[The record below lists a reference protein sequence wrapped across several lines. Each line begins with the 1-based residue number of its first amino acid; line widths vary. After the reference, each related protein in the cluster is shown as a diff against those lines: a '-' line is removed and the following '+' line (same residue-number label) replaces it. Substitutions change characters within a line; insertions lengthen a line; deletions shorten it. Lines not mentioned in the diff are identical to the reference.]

1 MPWVRL
7 DDQFPIHRKVG
18 ALSDPA
24 FRLHVEAL
32 CWCARHLTD
41 GVVSR
46 DDLSTVS
53 RIRGAE
59 RYAAELV
66 RRGCWSE
73 TDEGW
78 VIHDYLE
85 YQQSRSKVLQT
96 REQRQKAGRAGGK
109 RSGES
114 RRSSKTAGQDANGSK
129 DEANAKH
136 VASHP
141 VEPPAPFLLTKEGT
155 GRPPASRGGADDP
168 ADPNPDYRG
177 LPAFGAP
184 RDPAD
189 AERARRGAAQVRA
202 NIHPPKRINGSAGAF
217 AKLVAVTGP
226 PRPSPH
232 PFDDDGTGSCLRC
245 SQPYAAEA
253 HAVGELS

>member
-1 MPWVRL
+1 MTWVRL

-59 RYAAELV
+59 RYVAELV

-78 VIHDYLE
+78 LIHDYLE

-114 RRSSKTAGQDANGSK
+114 RRGSKAAGQSADGSK
-129 DEANAKH
+129 GEAKPKQD
-136 VASHP
+136 ASHS
-141 VEPPAPFLLTKEGT
+141 VEPPAPSFFEGRT
-155 GRPPASRGGADDP
+155 GRPPASPGGA
-168 ADPNPDYRG
+168 AAPDEQPRSYHE

-189 AERARRGAAQVRA
+189 VERAQRGAAEARA
-202 NIHPPKRINGSAGAF
+202 NIRLPPRINGHRSAF
-217 AKLVAVTGP
+217 VELVAVTDP
-226 PRPSPH
+226 TPH

-245 SQPYAAEA
+245 SLPYADEL
-253 HAVGELS
+253 HAVGEAS

>member
-7 DDQFPIHRKVG
+7 DDQFPIHRKVS

-59 RYAAELV
+59 RYVAELV

-96 REQRQKAGRAGGK
+96 RGRRAEAGRVGGQ

-114 RRSSKTAGQDANGSK
+114 RRRGKTAGQTGTGSK
-129 DEANAKH
+129 GEANAKQD
-136 VASHP
+136 ASSP
-141 VEPPAPFLLTKEGT
+141 VEPPVPFPSSKERP
-155 GRPPASRGGADDP
+155 GRPPAPRGGGPEDTR
-168 ADPNPDYRG
+168 DYRS
-177 LPAFGAP
+177 LPAFGVP
-184 RDPAD
+184 RDPLD
-189 AERARRGAAQVRA
+189 AQRAQRGAAQARA
-202 NIHPPKRINGSAGAF
+202 SIKPPTKRVNGHAGAF
-217 AKLVAVTGP
+217 DELVAVTTAPDP
-226 PRPSPH
+226 PPH
-232 PFDDDGTGSCLRC
+232 TFDDDGTGTCLRC
-245 SQPYAAEA
+245 SKPYGHNI
-253 HAVGELS
+253 HAVGDQS

>member
-1 MPWVRL
+1 MTWVRL

-24 FRLHVEAL
+24 FRLHVEAI

-59 RYAAELV
+59 RYVAELV

-78 VIHDYLE
+78 LIHDYLE
-85 YQQSRSKVLQT
+85 FQQSRSKVLQT
-96 REQRQKAGRAGGK
+96 REQRKEAGKAGGLA
-109 RSGES
+109 SGAT
-114 RRSSKTAGQDANGSK
+114 RRGDKTAGQSTYRSNSEAKSK
-129 DEANAKH
+129 R
-136 VASHP
+136 VASGS

-155 GRPPASRGGADDP
+155 GRPPASRGGA
-168 ADPNPDYRG
+168 ADPRRPPPPSDPDNPNWRT
-177 LPAFGAP
+177 LPRFDQP
-184 RDPAD
+184 PDPD
-189 AERARRGAAQVRA
+189 AAQRAQRGAADARA
-202 NIHPPKRINGSAGAF
+202 QIRRPPPK
-217 AKLVAVTGP
+217 KDPT
-226 PRPSPH
+226 
-232 PFDDDGTGSCLRC
+232 
-245 SQPYAAEA
+245 
-253 HAVGELS
+253 